1 MQNSLYLIN
10 PAEKSPGIYSVEVL
24 EGWGI
29 GRAVH
34 LADLATPTV
43 AALVPPDWRVGL
55 CDERIQ
61 AVDFETPARIV
72 GITGKVSQR
81 DRMIELAAE
90 FRRRGKL
97 VMLGG
102 PYASLNPE
110 DLRPHADILVRGEIE
125 EIAGRLFAD
134 LAAGTWQADY
144 EGTRPDLS
152 TSPTPRWDLY
162 PRGAALLGQVQ
173 TSRGCPFECEFCDV
187 IQYLGRR
194 QRWKDPEQVIRELD
208 VLYAQGYRNVFFADD
223 NFTVMRKRTHA
234 LLERVAAWNRS
245 RPYGQVSFST
255 QVSIDIAR
263 DPELLAHCYDAGM
276 RIVFVG
282 IETPNE
288 ASLAETM
295 KRQNLRVDLV
305 AEVKKIVNAGIMVM
319 CGMIVGFDHD
329 GPDIFET
336 QAAFIERLPVPVVGL
351 GLLGAPAQTPLHA
364 RLQKEGRLASHDR
377 VGAGDLL
384 DTNIIPKLMS
394 MAQLKSGMRW
404 LLNRIYTPA
413 AYARRIEQ
421 FVAASPPPR
430 RPPRPPQFRPVE
442 QALGNRLARY
452 GKEEQDLLRL
462 FERLVGERPDLRGGL
477 SYALLHYCQQR
488 YILDINGIWDPAL
501 GRREMALAG

>member
-1 MQNSLYLIN
+1 VDKSLYLIN
-10 PAEKSPGIYSVEVL
+10 PAEKSAGIYSVEVL

-43 AALVPPDWRVGL
+43 AAMAPPDWRVAI

-61 AVDFETPARIV
+61 PVDFETPAAVV

-81 DRMIELAAE
+81 DRMIRLAAE

-97 VMLGG
+97 VMIGG

-125 EIAGRLFAD
+125 EIAGRIFAD

-144 EGTRPDLS
+144 QGTRPDLS
-152 TSPTPRWDLY
+152 TSPVPRWDLY
-162 PRGAALLGQVQ
+162 PRGVALLAQVQ

-194 QRWKDPEQVIRELD
+194 QRWKEPDQVIRELD
-208 VLYAQGYRNVFFADD
+208 VLYAQGYRNIFLADD
-223 NFTVMRKRTHA
+223 NFTVMRRRTHA
-234 LLERVAAWNRS
+234 LLERLAAWNRS

-255 QVSIDIAR
+255 QVSVDLAR
-263 DPELLAHCYDAGM
+263 DPELLAHCVEAGL

-295 KRQNLRVDLV
+295 KRQNLRVDLA
-305 AEVKKIVNAGIMVM
+305 AEVSKIVNAGIMVM

-329 GPDIFET
+329 GPDIFEI
-336 QAAFIERLPVPVVGL
+336 QEAFIARLPVPVVGL
-351 GLLGAPAQTPLHA
+351 GLLGAPAATPLHA
-364 RLQKEGRLASHDR
+364 RMKKEGRLKAHDR

-384 DTNIIPKLMS
+384 DTNIVPKLMS
-394 MAQLKSGMRW
+394 EAQLTSGLRW

-413 AYARRIEQ
+413 AYARRVERY
-421 FVAASPPPR
+421 VAASPPPR
-430 RPPRPPQFRPVE
+430 QAPRPPQFRSVE
-442 QALGNRLARY
+442 QALGSRLARY
-452 GKEEQDLLRL
+452 GAEEQTLLML
-462 FERLVGERPDLRGGL
+462 FERLVGQRPDLRGGL
-477 SYALLHYCQQR
+477 SYALLHYCQMR
-488 YILDINGIWDPAL
+488 YVLEMHGIWDPVLA
-501 GRREMALAG
+501 RREMARAG